1 MSNQAHDTS
10 HGFGRML
17 VAIYGVFAIAA
28 TARSSYQL
36 ATKFGDA
43 PTAYVLSA
51 VAALVYILATWALAT
66 NRHRLAVITI
76 GFELAG
82 VLVVGVLTIVDADL
96 FPDASVWSGFG
107 QGYGYVPLLLPII
120 GLAWL
125 RTTSQKT

>member
-36 ATKFGDA
+36 ATKFGYA

-66 NRHRLAVITI
+66 NRHRLAVVTI

>member
-1 MSNQAHDTS
+1 MSNQMHDTS

-66 NRHRLAVITI
+66 NRHRLAVVTI

-125 RTTSQKT
+125 RKTSQKT

>member
-66 NRHRLAVITI
+66 NRHRLAVVTI

>member
-1 MSNQAHDTS
+1 MSNQMHETS

-66 NRHRLAVITI
+66 NRHRLAVVTI